1 MRNRHYKKFVSTLP
15 CAICGTSPVHAH
27 HQQGSKMR
35 GMGIKVS
42 DTRLLP
48 LCIAHH
54 GELHS
59 RGHKTWEEQ
68 YGITQ
73 ESIVLR
79 TLEIA
84 IAQGVLTLNPEFC

>member
-1 MRNRHYKKFVSTLP
+1 MSRHYLKFVRSLP
-15 CAICGTSPVHAH
+15 CAICQNDQVQAH
-27 HQQGSKMR
+27 HQIGSKMR

-42 DTRLLP
+42 DFRAMP

-73 ESIVLR
+73 ESLVLR